1 MLAGDDAASGRLA
14 IIAGGGLLPHYLAD
28 AARRNGENP
37 LIIQLIDEPAPEWRD
52 FDVEQA
58 SVGDFAGMREL
69 FRRYSV
75 SRVVLSG
82 SVRRR
87 PEWRQI
93 RPTLSFLA
101 RVPFVLKTLRRGGDN
116 AVLEMVIGLLEAL
129 GCTVVGAHEIAPD
142 LLSGTGPI
150 GTVKPDAEA
159 EEDIRVAIDA
169 ALQLGRL
176 DIGQGAVAVGGRV
189 VALEGPEGTD
199 SMLARVAEMRA
210 NGRISRRRKG
220 VLVKLAKP
228 QQDER
233 ADLPAL
239 GLTTLKNASL
249 AGLSGIVGEAGRSLL
264 LDRAELA
271 QAADAADMFV
281 TGIEISRAVATG
293 AR

>member
-1 MLAGDDAASGRLA
+1 MLAGDGAASGRLA

-37 LIIQLIDEPAPEWRD
+37 LIIQLLDEPAPEWRG
-52 FDVEQA
+52 FDVEHA
-58 SVGDFAGMREL
+58 SVGDFSGMRRH
-69 FRRYSV
+69 FQRYSI

-93 RPTLSFLA
+93 RPTLGFLA
-101 RVPFVLKTLRRGGDN
+101 QVPFVLKTLRRGGDN

-129 GCTVVGAHEIAPD
+129 GCKVIGAHEIAPD
-142 LLSGTGPI
+142 LLASAGPV
-150 GTVKPDAEA
+150 GALRPDTEA
-159 EEDIRVAIDA
+159 EDDIRVAIDA

-199 SMLARVAEMRA
+199 AMLARVAEMRA

-239 GLTTLKNASL
+239 GLVTLENARL
-249 AGLSGIVGEAGRSLL
+249 AGLSGIVGEAGRALI
-264 LDRAELA
+264 LDRTELA
-271 QAADAADMFV
+271 RAADAAGMFV
-281 TGIEISRAVATG
+281 HGVEI
-293 AR
+293 ARPEVR

>member
-1 MLAGDDAASGRLA
+1 MQAGGEAASGRLA

-28 AARRNGENP
+28 AARRSGENP
-37 LIIQLIDEPAPEWRD
+37 LIIQLLDEPAPEWRG
-52 FDVEQA
+52 FDIEHA
-58 SVGDFAGMREL
+58 SVGDFAGIRKAFE
-69 FRRYSV
+69 RYSI

-93 RPTLSFLA
+93 RPTISFLA

-129 GCTVVGAHEIAPD
+129 GCKVIGAHEIAPD
-142 LLSGTGPI
+142 LLAVPGPV
-150 GTVKPDAEA
+150 GTVKPDSES
-159 EEDIRVAIDA
+159 EEDIRVAMDA

-176 DIGQGAVAVGGRV
+176 DIGQAAVAVGGRV

-199 SMLARVAEMRA
+199 AMLARVAEMRS
-210 NGRISRRRKG
+210 NGRISRRRRG

-233 ADLPAL
+233 ADLPAI
-239 GLTTLKNASL
+239 GLTTLKGASL
-249 AGLSGIVGEAGRSLL
+249 AGLAGIVGEAGRSLI
-264 LDRAELA
+264 LDRTELA
-271 QAADAADMFV
+271 EAADAAGMFI
-281 TGIEISRAVATG
+281 TGVEVASADLPEAG
-293 AR
+293 

>member
-1 MLAGDDAASGRLA
+1 MMQAGGDSASGRLA
-14 IIAGGGLLPHYLAD
+14 IVAGGGLLPHYLAD
-28 AARRNGENP
+28 AARRNGEDP
-37 LIIQLIDEPAPEWRD
+37 LIIQLIDEPAPEWPG
-52 FDVEQA
+52 FDVEHA
-58 SVGDFAGMREL
+58 SVGDFAGMRDC

-93 RPTLSFLA
+93 RPTLGFLA
-101 RVPFVLKTLRRGGDN
+101 QVPFVLRTLRRGGDN

-129 GCTVVGAHEIAPD
+129 GCKVIGAHEIAPD
-142 LLSGTGPI
+142 LLADAGPV
-150 GTVKPDAEA
+150 GRHAPDHEA

-199 SMLARVAEMRA
+199 AMLARVAELRA
-210 NGRISRRRKG
+210 NGRISSRRKG

-249 AGLSGIVGEAGRSLL
+249 AGLAGIVGEAGRSLV

-271 QAADAADMFV
+271 RAADASGMFV
-281 TGIEISRAVATG
+281 FGVEVARPEIG
-293 AR
+293 

>member
-14 IIAGGGLLPHYLAD
+14 IIAGGGLLPHYLAE

-37 LIIQLIDEPAPEWRD
+37 LIIQLLDEAAPEWIGYE
-52 FDVEQA
+52 VEHA
-58 SVGDFAGMREL
+58 SVGDFAGMKQL
-69 FRRYSV
+69 FGRYSV
-75 SRVVLSG
+75 TRVVLSG

-93 RPTLSFLA
+93 RPTLGFLA
-101 RVPFVLKTLRRGGDN
+101 KVPFVLKTLRRGGDN
-116 AVLEMVIGLLEAL
+116 AVLEMVIALLEAL
-129 GCTVVGAHEIAPD
+129 GCKVIGAHEIAPD
-142 LLSGTGPI
+142 LLADAGPV
-150 GTVKPDAEA
+150 GALTPDAEA
-159 EEDIRVAIDA
+159 AEDIRVAIDA

-199 SMLARVAEMRA
+199 AMLARVAEMRA
-210 NGRISRRRKG
+210 SGRISSRRKG

-239 GLTTLKNASL
+239 GLTTLKNAAR
-249 AGLSGIVGEAGRSLL
+249 AGLAGIVGEAGRSLV

-271 QAADAADMFV
+271 RTADASNMFV
-281 TGIEISRAVATG
+281 YGVEI
-293 AR
+293 ARPEVG